1 MPVEF
6 AGAAYRYGHS
16 QIRSRYRLNLMTD
29 PMPLFPDLLGFRPVP
44 LEHTVDWTLSF
55 DTSGAMTPQRCKK
68 IDGKVVRALIQ
79 LQWPSPANAKSEI
92 IIRSR
97 CVTFSGVKASDCLQ
111 AKLWPAT
118 LQSRH
123 SPLNKLESHPRVGW
137 ERLRSGTTFFAKPR
151 PVQVVSIL
159 VLLEAGSLRK
169 C

>member
-29 PMPLFPDLLGFRPVP
+29 PMPLFPDLSGFRPVP
-44 LEHTVDWTLSF
+44 LEHTVDWTLFF

-79 LQWPSPANAKSEI
+79 LPVAITGECK
-92 IIRSR
+92 IRDHHSLAVR
-97 CVTFSGVKASDCLQ
+97 DLQRVKASDCLQ

-123 SPLNKLESHPRVGW
+123 SPLNKLESHARVGW

-151 PVQVVSIL
+151 PVQMVSIL